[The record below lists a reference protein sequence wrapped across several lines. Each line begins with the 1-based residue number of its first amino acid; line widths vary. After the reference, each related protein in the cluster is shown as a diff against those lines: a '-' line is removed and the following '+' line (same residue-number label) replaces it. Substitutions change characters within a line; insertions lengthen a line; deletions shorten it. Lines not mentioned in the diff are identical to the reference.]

1 MLKYFG
7 TDGVR
12 GVANAGLTP
21 EMAFK
26 LGRDG
31 GYVLTKDKKDG
42 ERAKVLVSRDTRISG
57 QMLEYALISGLLSVG
72 IEVLEV
78 GVITTPGL
86 SYLVRAQGADAGVQ
100 ISASHN
106 PVEDN
111 GIKFFGSD
119 GLKLSDAKEEEI
131 EKLIDAPEDKLP
143 RPSAEGLGTV
153 TNYHEGASKYLQFIE
168 NTLPE
173 ELSGIKVVVD
183 GANGAASALISRLF
197 ADMGVDFT
205 TIATHP
211 DGLNINDHVG
221 ATHTKKLQEE
231 VVKQG
236 AQLGLAFDGDADRC
250 IAVDE
255 NGNEVDGDHIMYV
268 IGSYLADHGRLKKDT
283 IVTTV
288 MSNLGF
294 TKALERRGLKNIRTQ
309 VGDRYV
315 SEEMRA
321 NGYNLGGEQS
331 GHVIISDY
339 HNTGDGMLTGL
350 HLLYVMKDTGKSL
363 SELLSDFKE
372 YPQRLINVPV
382 ENKKDWKEHKR
393 ITEAIEKV
401 EKELSDE
408 GRIFVRPSGTQSL
421 LRVMTEAPT
430 QELADKYCEEVAKV
444 VRNFAR
450 PGGEICPGG

>member
-197 ADMGVDFT
+197 ADMGVDFA

-444 VRNFAR
+444 VEEEMGSN
-450 PGGEICPGG
+450 

>member
-12 GVANAGLTP
+12 GVANQSLTP

-31 GYVLTKDKKDG
+31 GYVLTKEKEDG
-42 ERAKVLVSRDTRISG
+42 KQARVLVSRDTRISG

-119 GLKLSDAKEEEI
+119 GLKLSDAMEEDI
-131 EKLIDAPEDKLP
+131 EKLIDAKEDTLP
-143 RPSAEGLGTV
+143 RPSAKGLGTV
-153 TNYHEGASKYLQFIE
+153 TDFHEGSSKYLQFIE
-168 NTLPE
+168 NTIPE
-173 ELSGIKVVVD
+173 DLGGIKVVID
-183 GANGAASALISRLF
+183 GANGASSALISRLF
-197 ADMGVDFT
+197 ADCGVDFT

-221 ATHTKKLQEE
+221 ATHTEKLQKE

-268 IGSYLADHGRLKKDT
+268 IGTYLAEHGRLKKDT

-294 TKALERRGLKNIRTQ
+294 TKALERKGLKNVRTQ
-309 VGDRYV
+309 VGYRYV

-321 NGYNLGGEQS
+321 HGYNLGGEQS
-331 GHVIISDY
+331 GHVIMSDY

-350 HLLYVMKDTGKSL
+350 HLMLVMKKTGKSL
-363 SELLSDFKE
+363 SELLTDFKE
-372 YPQRLINVPV
+372 YPQQLINVPV
-382 ENKKDWKEHKR
+382 KDKKTWKEHQP
-393 ITEAIEKV
+393 IFDAIAEV
-401 EKELSDE
+401 EKNLNGE
-408 GRIFVRPSGTQSL
+408 GRIFVRPSGTQAL

-430 QELADKYCEEVAKV
+430 QELADKYCQQVADV
-444 VRNFAR
+444 VKSEMGA
-450 PGGEICPGG
+450 

>member
-1 MLKYFG
+1 M
-7 TDGVR
+7 
-12 GVANAGLTP
+12 
-21 EMAFK
+21 
-26 LGRDG
+26 
-31 GYVLTKDKKDG
+31 
-42 ERAKVLVSRDTRISG
+42 SG

-119 GLKLSDAKEEEI
+119 GLKLSDEMEEEI
-131 EKLIDAPEDKLP
+131 EKLIDAKEDTLP
-143 RPSAEGLGTV
+143 RPSAKGLGTV
-153 TNYHEGASKYLQFIE
+153 TDFHEGSSKYIQFIE
-168 NTLPE
+168 NSIPE
-173 ELSGIKVVVD
+173 DLGGIKVVID
-183 GANGAASALISRLF
+183 GANGASSALISRLF
-197 ADMGVDFT
+197 ADCGVDFT

-211 DGLNINDHVG
+211 NGMNINDHVG
-221 ATHTKKLQEE
+221 ATHTEKLQEE

-268 IGSYLADHGRLKKDT
+268 IGTYLAEHGRLKKDT

-294 TKALERRGLKNIRTQ
+294 TKALERKGLKNVRTQ

-321 NGYNLGGEQS
+321 HGYNLGGEQS
-331 GHVIISDY
+331 GHVIMSDY

-350 HLLYVMKDTGKSL
+350 HLMLVMKETGKSL
-363 SELLSDFKE
+363 SELLKDFKE
-372 YPQRLINVPV
+372 YPQQLINVPV
-382 ENKKDWKEHKR
+382 KDKKTWKEHQ
-393 ITEAIEKV
+393 AILDAIDKV
-401 EKELSDE
+401 EKDLDGE
-408 GRIFVRPSGTQSL
+408 GRIFVRPSGTQAL

-430 QELADKYCEEVAKV
+430 QELADKYCQEVADV
-444 VRNFAR
+444 VKSEMGA
-450 PGGEICPGG
+450 

>member
-173 ELSGIKVVVD
+173 ELDGIKVVVD

-294 TKALERRGLKNIRTQ
+294 TKALERRGLKNVRTQ

-393 ITEAIEKV
+393 ITEAIKKV
-401 EKELSDE
+401 EEELSDE

-444 VRNFAR
+444 VEEEM
-450 PGGEICPGG
+450 GSK

>member
-401 EKELSDE
+401 EEELSDE
-408 GRIFVRPSGTQSL
+408 GRFFVRPSGTQSL

-444 VRNFAR
+444 VEEEMGSN
-450 PGGEICPGG
+450 

>member
-12 GVANAGLTP
+12 GGANAGLTP

-444 VRNFAR
+444 VEEEMGSN
-450 PGGEICPGG
+450 

>member
-111 GIKFFGSD
+111 GIKLFGSD

-444 VRNFAR
+444 VEEEMGSN
-450 PGGEICPGG
+450 

>member
-221 ATHTKKLQEE
+221 ATHAKKLQEE

-401 EKELSDE
+401 EKELSGE

-444 VRNFAR
+444 VEEEMGSN
-450 PGGEICPGG
+450 

>member
-173 ELSGIKVVVD
+173 ELSGIKVFVD

-382 ENKKDWKEHKR
+382 KNKKDWKKHKR

-444 VRNFAR
+444 VEEEMGSN
-450 PGGEICPGG
+450 

>member
-42 ERAKVLVSRDTRISG
+42 EKAKVLVSRDTRISG
-57 QMLEYALISGLLSVG
+57 QMLEYALIAGLLSVG
-72 IEVLEV
+72 IEVLEL

-106 PVEDN
+106 PVQDN

-131 EKLIDAPEDKLP
+131 EALIDAPEDTLP
-143 RPSAEGLGTV
+143 RPSAEGLGVV
-153 TNYHEGASKYLQFIE
+153 TNYHEGSSKYLQFIE
-168 NTLPE
+168 NTLPAD
-173 ELSGIKVVVD
+173 LSGIKVVVD
-183 GANGAASALISRLF
+183 GANGASSALISRLF
-197 ADMGVDFT
+197 ADLGVDFT

-211 DGLNINDHVG
+211 DGLNINDQVG
-221 ATHTKKLQEE
+221 ATHTEKLQEE

-255 NGNEVDGDHIMYV
+255 NGNEVDGDHIMYI

-294 TKALERRGLKNIRTQ
+294 TKALERKGLKNVRTQ

-350 HLLYVMKDTGKSL
+350 HLLNVMKDTGKSL
-363 SELLSDFKE
+363 TELLEDFKE
-372 YPQRLINVPV
+372 YPQTLINVPV
-382 ENKKDWKEHKR
+382 KDKKSWKEHQA
-393 ITEAIEKV
+393 ILDAIESV
-401 EKELSDE
+401 EKELGEE
-408 GRIFVRPSGTQSL
+408 GRIFVRPSGTQDL

-430 QELADKYCEEVAKV
+430 QELADKYSNQVAKIV
-444 VRNFAR
+444 KQEM
-450 PGGEICPGG
+450 GSED

>member
-321 NGYNLGGEQS
+321 NGYNLGGEKS

-444 VRNFAR
+444 VEEEMGSN
-450 PGGEICPGG
+450 

>member
-12 GVANAGLTP
+12 GEANKVLTP

-31 GYVLTKDKKDG
+31 GYVLTKEKTDNKQA
-42 ERAKVLVSRDTRISG
+42 RVLVSRDTRISG
-57 QMLEYALISGLLSVG
+57 QLLEYALISGLLSVG

-119 GLKLSDAKEEEI
+119 GLKLSDEMEEEI
-131 EKLIDAPEDKLP
+131 EKLIDAEEDTLP

-153 TNYHEGASKYLQFIE
+153 TDFHEGSSKYLQFIE
-168 NTLPE
+168 NTIPE
-173 ELSGIKVVVD
+173 DLSGIKVVVD

-197 ADMGVDFT
+197 ADCGVDFT

-211 DGLNINDHVG
+211 NGLNINDHVG
-221 ATHTKKLQEE
+221 ATHTKRLQEE

-255 NGNEVDGDHIMYV
+255 KGNEVDGDHIMYV
-268 IGSYLADHGRLKKDT
+268 LGTYLAEHGRLKKDT

-294 TKALERRGLKNIRTQ
+294 TKALERKGIKNVRTQ

-331 GHVIISDY
+331 GHVIMSDY

-350 HLLYVMKDTGKSL
+350 HLLLVMKKTGKLL
-363 SELLSDFKE
+363 SELLEDFKE
-372 YPQRLINVPV
+372 YPQCLVNVPV
-382 ENKKDWKEHKR
+382 KDKQTWQEHQP
-393 ITEAIEKV
+393 ILDAIKSV
-401 EKELSDE
+401 EEE
-408 GRIFVRPSGTQSL
+408 MNGNGRIFVRPSGTQEL
-421 LRVMTEAPT
+421 LRVMAEGPT
-430 QELADKYCEEVAKV
+430 QEVTDTYVDRV
-444 VRNFAR
+444 VQVVKAEMGN
-450 PGGEICPGG
+450 

>member
-12 GVANAGLTP
+12 GVANQGLTP

-31 GYVLTKDKKDG
+31 GYVLTKEKKDDKQA
-42 ERAKVLVSRDTRISG
+42 RVLVSRDTRISG
-57 QMLEYALISGLLSVG
+57 QLLEYALISGLLSVG

-106 PVEDN
+106 PVQDN

-119 GLKLSDAKEEEI
+119 GLKLSDEMEGEI
-131 EKLIDAPEDKLP
+131 EKLIDAKEDTLP
-143 RPSAEGLGTV
+143 RPSAKGLGTV
-153 TNYHEGASKYLQFIE
+153 TDFHEGSAKYLQFIE
-168 NTLPE
+168 NTIPE
-173 ELSGIKVVVD
+173 ELDGIKVVID
-183 GANGAASALISRLF
+183 GANGASSALISRLF
-197 ADMGVDFT
+197 ADCGVDFT
-205 TIATHP
+205 TVATHP

-221 ATHTKKLQEE
+221 ATHTEKLQEE

-268 IGSYLADHGRLKKDT
+268 IGTYLAEHGRLKKNT

-294 TKALERRGLKNIRTQ
+294 TKALERKGIKNVRTQ

-331 GHVIISDY
+331 GHVIMSDY

-350 HLLYVMKDTGKSL
+350 HLMLVMKETGKSL
-363 SELLSDFKE
+363 SELLKDFKE

-382 ENKKDWKEHKR
+382 KDKKTWKQHQ
-393 ITEAIEKV
+393 AILDAIDQV
-401 EKELSDE
+401 EKDLDGE
-408 GRIFVRPSGTQSL
+408 GRIFVRPSGTQDL

-430 QELADKYCEEVAKV
+430 QELADQYCEKVAEVVKEEM
-444 VRNFAR
+444 
-450 PGGEICPGG
+450 GK

>member
-221 ATHTKKLQEE
+221 ATHTKKLQEG

-444 VRNFAR
+444 VEEEMGSN
-450 PGGEICPGG
+450 

>member
-12 GVANAGLTP
+12 GEANKVLTP

-26 LGRDG
+26 LGRMG
-31 GYVLTKDKKDG
+31 GYVLTKEKEDG
-42 ERAKVLVSRDTRISG
+42 GQARVLVSRDTRISG
-57 QMLEYALISGLLSVG
+57 EMLEHALIAGLLSVG
-72 IEVLEV
+72 IEVLEC

-119 GLKLSDAKEEEI
+119 GLKLSDSKEEEI
-131 EKLIDAPEDKLP
+131 EELIDAKEDMLP

-153 TNYHEGASKYLQFIE
+153 TDFRDGSNKYIQFLE
-168 NTLPE
+168 NTIPE
-173 ELSGIKVVVD
+173 DLDGIKVVID
-183 GANGAASALISRLF
+183 GANGAASAFISRLF
-197 ADMGVDFT
+197 ADLNVDFT
-205 TIATHP
+205 TISTHP
-211 DGLNINDHVG
+211 NGLNINDHCG
-221 ATHTKKLQEE
+221 ATHTEHLQEE

-255 NGNEVDGDHIMYV
+255 NGNEVDGDHIMYI
-268 IGSYLADHGRLKKDT
+268 IGSYLEEHGRLKKDM

-294 TKALERRGLKNIRTQ
+294 TKALQRRGIKNVRTQ

-321 NGYNLGGEQS
+321 HGYSLGGEQS

-339 HNTGDGMLTGL
+339 HNTGDGMLTGI
-350 HLLYVMKDTGKSL
+350 HLMLVMKKTGKSL
-363 SELLSDFKE
+363 TELLEDFKE
-372 YPQRLINVPV
+372 YPQVLVNVPV
-382 ENKKDWKEHKR
+382 KNKASWKQHQ
-393 ITEAIEKV
+393 AIV
-401 EKELSDE
+401 DVIKEVQDE
-408 GRIFVRPSGTQSL
+408 MGDDGRVLVRPSGTQEL
-421 LRVMTEAPT
+421 LRVMAEGPTEEAT
-430 QELADKYCEEVAKV
+430 QAYVDRIVKV
-444 VRNFAR
+444 VEDEM
-450 PGGEICPGG
+450 GE

>member
-12 GVANAGLTP
+12 GEANKVLTP

-26 LGRDG
+26 LGRMG
-31 GYVLTKDKKDG
+31 GYVLTKEKEDG
-42 ERAKVLVSRDTRISG
+42 GQARVLVSRDTRISG
-57 QMLEYALISGLLSVG
+57 EMLEYALIAGLLSVG
-72 IEVLEV
+72 IEVLEC
-78 GVITTPGL
+78 GVMTTPGL

-131 EKLIDAPEDKLP
+131 EELIDAKQDMLP

-153 TNYHEGASKYLQFIE
+153 TDFRDGSNKYIQFLE
-168 NTLPE
+168 NTIPE
-173 ELSGIKVVVD
+173 DLSGIKVVID
-183 GANGAASALISRLF
+183 GANGAASAFISRLF
-197 ADMGVDFT
+197 ADLDVDFT
-205 TIATHP
+205 TISTHP
-211 DGLNINDHVG
+211 NGLNINDHCG
-221 ATHTKKLQEE
+221 ATHTEHLQEE

-294 TKALERRGLKNIRTQ
+294 TKALERRGIKNVRTQ

-321 NGYNLGGEQS
+321 NGYSLGGEQS

-339 HNTGDGMLTGL
+339 HNTGDGMLTGI
-350 HLLYVMKDTGKSL
+350 HLMLVMKKTGKSL
-363 SELLSDFKE
+363 TELLADFKE
-372 YPQRLINVPV
+372 YPQVLVNVPV
-382 ENKKDWKEHKR
+382 KDKNSWKDHQ
-393 ITEAIEKV
+393 AIVDAIASV
-401 EKELSDE
+401 EKDMAGD
-408 GRIFVRPSGTQSL
+408 GRVLVRPSGTQEL
-421 LRVMTEAPT
+421 LRVMAEGPT
-430 QELADKYCEEVAKV
+430 QELTQDYVDRIVKV
-444 VRNFAR
+444 VTAEMGN
-450 PGGEICPGG
+450 

>member
-183 GANGAASALISRLF
+183 GSNGAASALISRLF

-444 VRNFAR
+444 VEEEMGSN
-450 PGGEICPGG
+450 

>member
-12 GVANAGLTP
+12 GVANQGLTP
-21 EMAFK
+21 ELAFK

-31 GYVLTKDKKDG
+31 GYVLTKEKQGDSQA
-42 ERAKVLVSRDTRISG
+42 RVLVSRDTRISG

-86 SYLVRAQGADAGVQ
+86 SYLVRAQGADAGIQ

-119 GLKLSDAKEEEI
+119 GLKLSDEMEGEI
-131 EKLIDAPEDKLP
+131 EKLIDASEDNLP
-143 RPSAEGLGTV
+143 RPSAKGLGTV
-153 TNYHEGASKYLQFIE
+153 TDFHEGSSKYLQFIE
-168 NTLPE
+168 NTIPE
-173 ELSGIKVVVD
+173 DLGGIKVVID
-183 GANGAASALISRLF
+183 GANGASSALISRLF
-197 ADMGVDFT
+197 ADCGVDFT

-221 ATHTKKLQEE
+221 ATHTEKLQEE

-255 NGNEVDGDHIMYV
+255 NGNQVDGDHIMYV
-268 IGSYLADHGRLKKDT
+268 IGTYLAEHGRLKKDT

-294 TKALERRGLKNIRTQ
+294 TKALERKGLKNVRTQ

-331 GHVIISDY
+331 GHVIMTDY

-350 HLLYVMKDTGKSL
+350 HLMLVMKETGKSL
-363 SELLSDFKE
+363 SELLTDFKE
-372 YPQRLINVPV
+372 YPQQLINVPV
-382 ENKKDWKEHKR
+382 KDKNTWKNYPE
-393 ITEAIEKV
+393 IAEAIKQV
-401 EKELSDE
+401 ENELGDD

-421 LRVMTEAPT
+421 LRVMTEAPS
-430 QELADKYCEEVAKV
+430 QELADKYCEQVAAV
-444 VRNFAR
+444 VKEKMGA
-450 PGGEICPGG
+450 

>member
-12 GVANAGLTP
+12 GEANKVLTP

-26 LGRDG
+26 LGRMG
-31 GYVLTKDKKDG
+31 GYVLTKEKEDG
-42 ERAKVLVSRDTRISG
+42 GQARVLVSRDTRISG
-57 QMLEYALISGLLSVG
+57 EMLEHALIAGLLSVG
-72 IEVLEV
+72 IEVLEC

-119 GLKLSDAKEEEI
+119 GLKLSDSKEEEI
-131 EKLIDAPEDKLP
+131 EELIDAKEDMLP

-153 TNYHEGASKYLQFIE
+153 TDFRDGSNKYIQFLE
-168 NTLPE
+168 NTIPE
-173 ELSGIKVVVD
+173 DLDGIKVVID
-183 GANGAASALISRLF
+183 GANGAASAFISRLF
-197 ADMGVDFT
+197 ADLNVDFT
-205 TIATHP
+205 TISTHP
-211 DGLNINDHVG
+211 NGLNINDHCG
-221 ATHTKKLQEE
+221 ATHTEHLQEE

-255 NGNEVDGDHIMYV
+255 NGNEVDGDHIMYI
-268 IGSYLADHGRLKKDT
+268 IGSYLEEHGRLKKDT

-294 TKALERRGLKNIRTQ
+294 TKALQRRGIKNVRTQ

-321 NGYNLGGEQS
+321 HGYSLGGEQS

-339 HNTGDGMLTGL
+339 HNTGDGMLTGI
-350 HLLYVMKDTGKSL
+350 HLMLVMKKTGKSL
-363 SELLSDFKE
+363 TELLEDFKE
-372 YPQRLINVPV
+372 YPQVLVNVPV
-382 ENKKDWKEHKR
+382 ENKASWKQHQ
-393 ITEAIEKV
+393 AIV
-401 EKELSDE
+401 DVIKEVQDE
-408 GRIFVRPSGTQSL
+408 MGDDGRVLVRPSGTQEL
-421 LRVMTEAPT
+421 LRVMAEGPTEEAT
-430 QELADKYCEEVAKV
+430 QAYVDRIVKV
-444 VRNFAR
+444 VEDEM
-450 PGGEICPGG
+450 GE

>member
-12 GVANAGLTP
+12 GEANKVLTP

-31 GYVLTKDKKDG
+31 GYILTKEKEDD
-42 ERAKVLVSRDTRISG
+42 RQARVLVSRDTRISG
-57 QMLEYALISGLLSVG
+57 ELLEYALISGLLSVG

-78 GVITTPGL
+78 GVISTPGL
-86 SYLVRAQGADAGVQ
+86 SYLVRAQGADAGIQ

-119 GLKLSDAKEEEI
+119 GLKLSDAMEEEI
-131 EKLIDAPEDKLP
+131 EQLIDAEKDELP
-143 RPSAEGLGTV
+143 RPSAKGLGTV
-153 TNYHEGASKYLQFIE
+153 TDFHEGSAKYLQFIK
-168 NTLPE
+168 NTIPE
-173 ELSGIKVVVD
+173 DLSGIKVVID
-183 GANGAASALISRLF
+183 GANGAASDLIPRLF
-197 ADMGVDFT
+197 ADCGVDFT
-205 TIATHP
+205 TIATRP

-221 ATHTKKLQEE
+221 ATHTEKLQEE

-255 NGNEVDGDHIMYV
+255 NGNEVDGDHIMYI
-268 IGSYLADHGRLKKDT
+268 IGSYLSEHGRLKKDT

-294 TKALERRGLKNIRTQ
+294 TKALERRGIKNVRTQ

-331 GHVIISDY
+331 GHVIMSDY

-350 HLLYVMKDTGKSL
+350 HLLLVMKKTGKSL
-363 SELLSDFKE
+363 SELLEDFKE
-372 YPQRLINVPV
+372 YPQCLVNVPV
-382 ENKKDWKEHKR
+382 KDKNSWKEHQ
-393 ITEAIEKV
+393 AIVDVIKEV
-401 EKELSDE
+401 ENEMGDN
-408 GRIFVRPSGTQSL
+408 GRVLVRPSGTQEL
-421 LRVMTEAPT
+421 LRVMAEGPT
-430 QELADKYCEEVAKV
+430 QEETDAYVARIVDV
-444 VRNFAR
+444 VKKEMGR
-450 PGGEICPGG
+450 

>member
-86 SYLVRAQGADAGVQ
+86 SYLVRAQDADAGVQ

-173 ELSGIKVVVD
+173 ELSGIKVVID

-294 TKALERRGLKNIRTQ
+294 TKALERRGLKNVRTQ

-382 ENKKDWKEHKR
+382 ENKKDWKEHRR

-444 VRNFAR
+444 VEEEMGSN
-450 PGGEICPGG
+450 

>member
-12 GVANAGLTP
+12 GIANAGLTP

-173 ELSGIKVVVD
+173 ELDGIKVVVD

-294 TKALERRGLKNIRTQ
+294 TKALERRGLKNVRTQ

-393 ITEAIEKV
+393 ITEAIKKV
-401 EKELSDE
+401 EEELSDE

-444 VRNFAR
+444 VEEEM
-450 PGGEICPGG
+450 GSK

>member
-221 ATHTKKLQEE
+221 ATHIKKLQEE

-444 VRNFAR
+444 VEEEMGSN
-450 PGGEICPGG
+450 

>member
-12 GVANAGLTP
+12 GEANKVLTP

-26 LGRDG
+26 LGRMG
-31 GYVLTKDKKDG
+31 GYVLTKEKEDG
-42 ERAKVLVSRDTRISG
+42 GQARVLVSRDTRISG
-57 QMLEYALISGLLSVG
+57 EMLEYALISGLLSVG
-72 IEVLEV
+72 IEVLEC
-78 GVITTPGL
+78 GVMTTPGL

-131 EKLIDAPEDKLP
+131 EELIDAKQDMLP

-153 TNYHEGASKYLQFIE
+153 TDFRDGSNKYIQFLE
-168 NTLPE
+168 NTIPE
-173 ELSGIKVVVD
+173 DLSGIKVVID
-183 GANGAASALISRLF
+183 GANGAASAFISRLF
-197 ADMGVDFT
+197 ADLDVDFT
-205 TIATHP
+205 TISTHP
-211 DGLNINDHVG
+211 NGLNINDHCG
-221 ATHTKKLQEE
+221 ATHTDRLQEE

-294 TKALERRGLKNIRTQ
+294 TKALERRGIKNVRTQ

-321 NGYNLGGEQS
+321 NGYSLGGEQS

-339 HNTGDGMLTGL
+339 HNTGDGMLTGI
-350 HLLYVMKDTGKSL
+350 HLMLVMKKTGKSL
-363 SELLSDFKE
+363 TELLADFKE
-372 YPQRLINVPV
+372 YPQVLVNVPV
-382 ENKKDWKEHKR
+382 KDKNSWKNHQAVVDV
-393 ITEAIEKV
+393 IDSV
-401 EKELSDE
+401 EKDMAGD
-408 GRIFVRPSGTQSL
+408 GRVLVRPSGTQEL
-421 LRVMTEAPT
+421 LRVMAEGPT
-430 QELADKYCEEVAKV
+430 QGITQEYVDRIVKV
-444 VRNFAR
+444 VTAEM
-450 PGGEICPGG
+450 GE

>member
-12 GVANAGLTP
+12 GGANAGLTP

-173 ELSGIKVVVD
+173 ELDGIKVVVD

-294 TKALERRGLKNIRTQ
+294 TKALERRGLKNVRTQ

-393 ITEAIEKV
+393 IIEAINKV
-401 EKELSDE
+401 EEELSDE

-444 VRNFAR
+444 VEEEM
-450 PGGEICPGG
+450 GSK

>member
-143 RPSAEGLGTV
+143 RPSAEDLGTV

-173 ELSGIKVVVD
+173 ELGGIKVVVD

-211 DGLNINDHVG
+211 NGLNINDHVG

-294 TKALERRGLKNIRTQ
+294 TKALERRGLKNVRTQ

-372 YPQRLINVPV
+372 YPQRLINVSV
-382 ENKKDWKEHKR
+382 KDKKDWKEHKR
-393 ITEAIEKV
+393 ITEAIKKV
-401 EKELSDE
+401 EELSDE

-444 VRNFAR
+444 VEEEM
-450 PGGEICPGG
+450 GSK

>member
-173 ELSGIKVVVD
+173 ELGGIKVVVD

-211 DGLNINDHVG
+211 NGLNINDHVG

-294 TKALERRGLKNIRTQ
+294 TKALERRGLKNVRTQ

-372 YPQRLINVPV
+372 YPQRLINVLV
-382 ENKKDWKEHKR
+382 KDKKDWKEHKR
-393 ITEAIEKV
+393 ITEAIKKV
-401 EKELSDE
+401 EEELSDE

-444 VRNFAR
+444 VEEEM
-450 PGGEICPGG
+450 GSK

>member
-12 GVANAGLTP
+12 GEANKVLTP

-26 LGRDG
+26 LGRMG
-31 GYVLTKDKKDG
+31 GYVLTKEKEDG
-42 ERAKVLVSRDTRISG
+42 GQAKVLVSRDTRISG
-57 QMLEYALISGLLSVG
+57 EMLEYALIAGLLSVG
-72 IEVLEV
+72 IEVLEC
-78 GVITTPGL
+78 GVMTTPGL

-131 EKLIDAPEDKLP
+131 EELIDAKQDMLP
-143 RPSAEGLGTV
+143 RPSAECLGTV
-153 TNYHEGASKYLQFIE
+153 TDFRDGANKYIQFLE
-168 NTLPE
+168 NTIPE
-173 ELSGIKVVVD
+173 DLSGIKVVID
-183 GANGAASALISRLF
+183 GANGAASAFISRLF
-197 ADMGVDFT
+197 ADLDVDFT
-205 TIATHP
+205 TISTHP
-211 DGLNINDHVG
+211 NGLNINDHCG
-221 ATHTKKLQEE
+221 ATHTARLQEE

-294 TKALERRGLKNIRTQ
+294 TKALERRGIKNVRTQ

-321 NGYNLGGEQS
+321 NGYSLGGEQS

-339 HNTGDGMLTGL
+339 HNTGDGMLTGI
-350 HLLYVMKDTGKSL
+350 HLMLVMKKTGKSL
-363 SELLSDFKE
+363 TELLADFKE
-372 YPQRLINVPV
+372 YPQVLVNVPV
-382 ENKKDWKEHKR
+382 KDKNTWKNYSA
-393 ITEAIEKV
+393 ITDAIASV
-401 EKELSDE
+401 ESDMAGD
-408 GRIFVRPSGTQSL
+408 GRVLVRPSGTQEL
-421 LRVMTEAPT
+421 LRVMAEGPT
-430 QELADKYCEEVAKV
+430 QELTQSYVDRIVKV
-444 VRNFAR
+444 VEAEM
-450 PGGEICPGG
+450 GV

>member
-331 GHVIISDY
+331 GHVIIIDY

-444 VRNFAR
+444 VEEEMGSN
-450 PGGEICPGG
+450 

>member
-12 GVANAGLTP
+12 GEANKVLTP

-26 LGRDG
+26 LGRMG
-31 GYVLTKDKKDG
+31 GYVLTKEKEDG
-42 ERAKVLVSRDTRISG
+42 GQARVLVSRDTRISG
-57 QMLEYALISGLLSVG
+57 EMLEHALIAGLLSVG
-72 IEVLEV
+72 IEVLEC

-119 GLKLSDAKEEEI
+119 GLKLSDSKEEEI
-131 EKLIDAPEDKLP
+131 EELIDAKEDMLP

-153 TNYHEGASKYLQFIE
+153 TDFRDGSNKYIQFLE
-168 NTLPE
+168 NTIPE
-173 ELSGIKVVVD
+173 DLDGIKVVID
-183 GANGAASALISRLF
+183 GANGAASAFISRLF
-197 ADMGVDFT
+197 ADLNVDFT
-205 TIATHP
+205 TISTHP
-211 DGLNINDHVG
+211 NGLNINDHCG
-221 ATHTKKLQEE
+221 ATHTEHLQEE

-255 NGNEVDGDHIMYV
+255 NGNEVDGDHIMYI
-268 IGSYLADHGRLKKDT
+268 IGSYLEEHGRLKKDT

-294 TKALERRGLKNIRTQ
+294 TKALQRRGIKNVRTQ

-321 NGYNLGGEQS
+321 HGYSLGGEQS

-339 HNTGDGMLTGL
+339 HNTGDGMLTGI
-350 HLLYVMKDTGKSL
+350 HLMLVMKKTGKSL
-363 SELLSDFKE
+363 TELLEDFKE
-372 YPQRLINVPV
+372 YPQVLVNVPV
-382 ENKKDWKEHKR
+382 KNKASWKQHQ
-393 ITEAIEKV
+393 AIV
-401 EKELSDE
+401 DVIKEVQDE
-408 GRIFVRPSGTQSL
+408 MGDDGRVLVRPSGTQEL
-421 LRVMTEAPT
+421 LRVMAEGPTEEAT
-430 QELADKYCEEVAKV
+430 QAYVDRIVKV
-444 VRNFAR
+444 VEDEM
-450 PGGEICPGG
+450 GE

>member
-12 GVANAGLTP
+12 GEANKGLTP

-31 GYVLTKDKKDG
+31 GYVLTKEKDNG
-42 ERAKVLVSRDTRISG
+42 EQAKVLVSRDTRISG

-78 GVITTPGL
+78 GVISTPGL
-86 SYLVRAQGADAGVQ
+86 SYLVRAQGADAGIQ

-119 GLKLSDAKEEEI
+119 GLKLSDAMEEEI
-131 EKLIDAPEDKLP
+131 EKLIDAEEDTLP
-143 RPSAEGLGTV
+143 RPSAEGLGVV
-153 TNYHEGASKYLQFIE
+153 TDFQEGSSKYLQFIK
-168 NTLPE
+168 NTIPE
-173 ELSGIKVVVD
+173 DLSGIKVVID
-183 GANGAASALISRLF
+183 GANGAASDLISRLF
-197 ADMGVDFT
+197 ADCGVDFT

-211 DGLNINDHVG
+211 NGLNINDHVG
-221 ATHTKKLQEE
+221 ATHTKRLQEE

-268 IGSYLADHGRLKKDT
+268 IGTYLADHGRLKKNT

-294 TKALERRGLKNIRTQ
+294 TKALERKGLKNVRTQ

-331 GHVIISDY
+331 GHVIMTDY

-350 HLLYVMKDTGKSL
+350 HLMLVMKKTGKSL
-363 SELLSDFKE
+363 SELLEDFKE
-372 YPQRLINVPV
+372 YPQCLVNVPV
-382 ENKKDWKEHKR
+382 KDKKSWKEHQ
-393 ITEAIEKV
+393 AILDVIKEV
-401 EKELSDE
+401 EDDMGGD
-408 GRIFVRPSGTQSL
+408 GRVLVRPSGTQDL
-421 LRVMTEAPT
+421 LRVMAEGPT
-430 QELADKYCEEVAKV
+430 QEETDAYVDRIVKV
-444 VRNFAR
+444 VKEEM
-450 PGGEICPGG
+450 GK

>member
-12 GVANAGLTP
+12 GVANQGLTP

-31 GYVLTKDKKDG
+31 GYVLTKNKKDG
-42 ERAKVLVSRDTRISG
+42 EQAKVLVSRDTRISG

-119 GLKLSDAKEEEI
+119 GLKLSDEMEGEI
-131 EKLIDAPEDKLP
+131 EKLIDAKEDKLP

-153 TNYHEGASKYLQFIE
+153 TDFHEGSAKYLQFIE
-168 NTLPE
+168 NTIPE
-173 ELSGIKVVVD
+173 DLGGIKVVID
-183 GANGAASALISRLF
+183 GANGASSALISRLF
-197 ADMGVDFT
+197 ADCGVDFT
-205 TIATHP
+205 TIYTHP
-211 DGLNINDHVG
+211 NGLNINDHCG
-221 ATHTKKLQEE
+221 ATHTENLQKE

-250 IAVDE
+250 IAFDE

-268 IGSYLADHGRLKKDT
+268 IGSYLAEHGRLKKDT

-294 TKALERRGLKNIRTQ
+294 TKALEKEGLKNVRTQ

-321 NGYNLGGEQS
+321 HGYNLGGEQS
-331 GHVIISDY
+331 GHVIMSDY

-350 HLLYVMKDTGKSL
+350 HLMLVMKKTGKSL
-363 SELLSDFKE
+363 SELLKDFKD
-372 YPQRLINVPV
+372 YPQCLVNVPV
-382 ENKKDWKEHKR
+382 ADKKNWKKHQPILDVIAE
-393 ITEAIEKV
+393 V
-401 EKELSDE
+401 EKDMDGN
-408 GRIFVRPSGTQSL
+408 GRVLVRPSGTQAL
-421 LRVMTEAPT
+421 LRVMAEGPT
-430 QELADKYCEEVAKV
+430 QEETDEYVNRIVKV
-444 VRNFAR
+444 VEKEM
-450 PGGEICPGG
+450 GTK